1 MSAVR
6 VDELLSK
13 LLHSSPSIS
22 RRAASNL
29 RQKLASGLLELDDDA
44 VLYKLAEAVAHSLQG
59 SAAEQID
66 SSEADIGMQEGAI
79 AEIVPLCCELA
90 RSCNAAPTAV
100 IKAGCIE
107 ALAALQQQ
115 RHLSASLSGAV
126 ERALQQLE
134 VSSSSSSNVD
144 FDSSQ
149 VAVHQPGNN
158 STAHDRCAVLGQQSN
173 FELPAAT
180 PTAAAVI
187 EAFSAAGYGHSGS
200 DATLMA
206 TCLTWPGWT
215 KELVAGSSLLTV
227 GSAAALREV
236 LCSGWTLPAV
246 KVSATVAAM
255 ISSTFA

>member
-29 RQKLASGLLELDDDA
+29 RQKLSSGLLELTDDA

-59 SAAEQID
+59 SAVEQID
-66 SSEADIGMQEGAI
+66 SSEAIGVQEGAV
-79 AEIVPLCCELA
+79 AEMVALCCELA
-90 RSCNAAPTAV
+90 RSCNAAQIAV
-100 IKAGCIE
+100 TKAGCIE

-134 VSSSSSSNVD
+134 VSTSSMD

-149 VAVHQPGNN
+149 VAAHQPGNN
-158 STAHDRCAVLGQQSN
+158 SAAHDRCTVLEQESN
-173 FELPAAT
+173 SELPAAT
-180 PTAAAVI
+180 PTAAAVV
-187 EAFSAAGYGHSGS
+187 ETVSTAEYHSGS

-246 KVSATVAAM
+246 KVSATF
-255 ISSTFA
+255 IQWPH

>member
-44 VLYKLAEAVAHSLQG
+44 VLYKLAEAVAHSLQS

-66 SSEADIGMQEGAI
+66 SSEADIGMQEGAV
-79 AEIVPLCCELA
+79 AEIVALCCDLA
-90 RSCNAAPTAV
+90 RSCNAAQIAV

-115 RHLSASLSGAV
+115 QTSSASLSGSV

-134 VSSSSSSNVD
+134 VSSNSSNVD
-144 FDSSQ
+144 FNSIQ
-149 VAVHQPGNN
+149 VALHQLGN
-158 STAHDRCAVLGQQSN
+158 SAAYDSCVLLAQQSSLV
-173 FELPAAT
+173 LPAAS
-180 PTAAAVI
+180 PTAAAVV
-187 EAFSAAGYGHSGS
+187 EAFSDHSGS
-200 DATLMA
+200 DATSMA
-206 TCLTWPGWT
+206 MCLTWPGWT

-246 KVSATVAAM
+246 KVSATVATM
-255 ISSTFA
+255 ISSTFV